1 MFFIFF
7 IFVEVGKGWQC
18 CKHLVSPL
26 EMVTACLLAH
36 TNGIGYTFSNMNDC
50 WWRNLQ
56 ITQSLHKWYHTFI
69 LSLRGAW
76 NSTICHFVVPNSS
89 QKKKTNDDN
98 WYESFSLP
106 SLCCF
111 VFVFVFVYFHE
122 LWADLLVF
130 RFFFIF
136 KKPVLDILDALQSAA
151 KSYNPP
157 LATSTT
163 ELGLPSSEF
172 KRHQ

>member
-18 CKHLVSPL
+18 CKQLVSPL

-50 WWRNLQ
+50 WRRNLQ
-56 ITQSLHKWYHTFI
+56 KHRIFTSDTI
-69 LSLRGAW
+69 LSSWASGQPETVLFATSWYPIHLR
-76 NSTICHFVVPNSS
+76 
-89 QKKKTNDDN
+89 KKKTNDDN

>member
-7 IFVEVGKGWQC
+7 VFVEVGKGWQC
-18 CKHLVSPL
+18 CKQLVSPL
-26 EMVTACLLAH
+26 EMVTACLLAR

-50 WWRNLQ
+50 WRRNLQ
-56 ITQSLHKWYHTFI
+56 KHRIFTSDTI
-69 LSLRGAW
+69 LSSWVRGAW